1 MFAPDRQGFFPG
13 LWVQFLQDLSNNDK
27 EAFNSLTTKEERL
40 CWMYNRPFV
49 RERLGLMQGIRL
61 GMTKDPGES
70 VRKREEGN
78 KSFQGGDLQSA
89 LVNYTRA
96 VVLGEDNTTDL
107 ASALANRSD
116 SRKHIIINMMCMYLD
131 NDDA

>member
-1 MFAPDRQGFFPG
+1 
-13 LWVQFLQDLSNNDK
+13 
-27 EAFNSLTTKEERL
+27 
-40 CWMYNRPFV
+40 MYNRPFV

-116 SRKHIIINMMCMYLD
+116 SREHIIINMMCMYLD